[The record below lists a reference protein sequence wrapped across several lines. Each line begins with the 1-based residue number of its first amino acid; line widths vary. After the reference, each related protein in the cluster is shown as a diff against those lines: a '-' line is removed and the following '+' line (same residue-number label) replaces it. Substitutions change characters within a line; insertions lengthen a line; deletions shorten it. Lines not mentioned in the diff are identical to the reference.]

1 MNTSLKIA
9 AGFIAT
15 TAGVLALTFLSHKR
29 KEVKQIAYDGNSS
42 HSTEDDSQD
51 GKHGR
56 DQTNENFITD
66 HKSTSFQ
73 DTGVNHY
80 NEPVRKVQHHQKGV
94 RHH

>member
-15 TAGVLALTFLSHKR
+15 TAGVLALTFLSNKR

-42 HSTEDDSQD
+42 DLTEDDSQND
-51 GKHGR
+51 QHMR
-56 DQTNENFITD
+56 DLPNESFITD
-66 HKSTSFQ
+66 HKNTSFQ
-73 DTGVNHY
+73 DAGVHQY

>member
-1 MNTSLKIA
+1 MNTSIKIA
-9 AGFIAT
+9 AGFVAT
-15 TAGVLALTFLSHKR
+15 AAGVLALTFLSHKR

-42 HSTEDDSQD
+42 HSTEDDSQ
-51 GKHGR
+51 GR